1 VISNSQRKNSLV
13 GKENTFLSLCRE
25 RVLRL
30 VFSANERMNG
40 MNKTLVKGKQT
51 KYVCDPF
58 NGCGTISYHAYKKQT
73 LSFTDLTTKVYSIS
87 HGV

>member
-1 VISNSQRKNSLV
+1 VISNSERKNSLA

-40 MNKTLVKGKQT
+40 MNKTLVKGKKT

-58 NGCGTISYHAYKKQT
+58 NGCGTTSQT
-73 LSFTDLTTKVYSIS
+73 
-87 HGV
+87 